1 MTSNSQTHQPSSPSE
16 QHPKIVRLIPA
27 LDVLD
32 LDVVDRLA
40 KAVGAHEMIYGFKV
54 GFSLGL
60 THGLGRVVE
69 VIRRHSGK
77 PIIYD
82 HQKAATDI
90 PDTGRLFA
98 RTLRQAGI
106 NEAILFPQAGPAT
119 LDAWIDGLREESLK
133 VIVGGLMTHK
143 AYVKSEGGF
152 LEDQGIETIYRT
164 AVERGV
170 RAFVVPLTKPAAVDH
185 LVQAVPFPADSE
197 FYSPG
202 FGRQGG
208 DPGRFARIRRHY
220 LIVGRALLEAADPAV
235 WLADAEKSLRSMA

>member
-1 MTSNSQTHQPSSPSE
+1 MSTTA
-16 QHPKIVRLIPA
+16 KIFKLIPA

-32 LDVVDRLA
+32 LTVVESIA
-40 KAVGAHEMIYGFKV
+40 QAAGNNEMVYGFKV

-69 VIRRHSGK
+69 TIRKYSNL

-98 RTLRQAGI
+98 QTLRRAGI
-106 NEAILFPQAGPAT
+106 DEAILFPQAGPAT
-119 LDAWIDGLREESLK
+119 LEAWIEALREEQLK
-133 VIVGGLMTHK
+133 IIVGGLMTHK
-143 AYVKSEGGF
+143 AYVRSEGGF
-152 LEDQGIETIYRT
+152 IEDRAIETIYST
-164 AVERGV
+164 AFERGV
-170 RAFVVPLTKPAAVDH
+170 NAFVVPLTKPEAVDRII
-185 LVQAVPFPADSE
+185 QAVPFTTQTE

-208 DPGRFARIRRHY
+208 DPSRFASIGRHY
-220 LIVGRALLEAADPAV
+220 LIVGRALLEAADPAA
-235 WLADAEKSLRSMA
+235 WIAEATVQLRSL